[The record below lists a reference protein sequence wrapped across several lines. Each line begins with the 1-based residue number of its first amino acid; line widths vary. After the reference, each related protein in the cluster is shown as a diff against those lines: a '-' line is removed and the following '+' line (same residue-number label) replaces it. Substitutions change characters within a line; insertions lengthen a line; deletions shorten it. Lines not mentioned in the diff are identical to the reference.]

1 MLSSISSIKSII
13 RMMEFALIMASLF
26 QNSSD
31 PTDGGSE
38 ARVYSRELD
47 SQSANVIIAYR
58 LIRRSH
64 KYGLD

>member
-1 MLSSISSIKSII
+1 
-13 RMMEFALIMASLF
+13 MMEFALIMASLF